1 MDYIKN
7 LRNYV
12 GHECLILSAGN
23 LIIYDQESN
32 YYLQRKPNGK
42 LAFVGGF
49 INPDET
55 VVEGT
60 IREAKEEV
68 DLDCNPDKLSLYA
81 IYSKHTMEY
90 PNGDQVRPHSLFFKY
105 KLDDEVMNPMPPETL
120 DIVKTKLSSNLVMIN
135 EQHQELLTDLIEN
148 KKGVILK

>member
-7 LRNYV
+7 LRTYV
-12 GHECLILSAGN
+12 GNQCLILTAGN
-23 LIIYDQESN
+23 IIIYDQDLN
-32 YYLQRKPNGK
+32 YYFQRKTNGK

-55 VVEGT
+55 IVEGAM
-60 IREAKEEV
+60 REAKEEV
-68 DLDCNPDKLSLYA
+68 DLECNPDKLELYA
-81 IYSKHTMEY
+81 IYSKHTMQY

-105 KLDDEVMNPMPPETL
+105 QIDHEQLKPMPPETIE
-120 DIVKTKLSSNLVMIN
+120 IVKCKLDKGLPMIN
-135 EQHQELLTDLIEN
+135 VQHQELLADLIAD